1 MIIDDDA
8 ETHQKQ
14 LSPVEGIKLGQ
25 PQSIPCIPTAMDKV
39 VMVDSQT
46 SLSSGDLQSALVKIS
61 LQHSDMTL
69 KIPAEDSKDD
79 LATGSSFEDM
89 STLQKERIPV
99 RDPDER
105 VSGISSSSRD
115 LPSATPFEPTPDIL
129 LSEAIVIATFQDK
142 AECRPEVEHIT
153 SCQVQASGDPSE
165 MLSRTPPASSEESEN
180 LLNQR
185 PTKSNSNAISSG
197 RLRSQQEERPCV
209 RTPRKSVVPKQSPN
223 SHTPN
228 FRRPLLSKLMT
239 NWFYASTRGDLDGKQ
254 LIIGEMANSM
264 DVPSSLTGALSL
276 GLNPKSDWMM
286 RVYAFNFLRQHLQE
300 RGPKGIQEVAQ
311 NFEKVM
317 RLVSQ
322 YLDDPHHK
330 VAHAAL

>member
-25 PQSIPCIPTAMDKV
+25 PQSIPCISTAMDKV

-105 VSGISSSSRD
+105 VSGICHGK
-115 LPSATPFEPTPDIL
+115 I
-129 LSEAIVIATFQDK
+129 
-142 AECRPEVEHIT
+142 
-153 SCQVQASGDPSE
+153 
-165 MLSRTPPASSEESEN
+165 
-180 LLNQR
+180 
-185 PTKSNSNAISSG
+185 
-197 RLRSQQEERPCV
+197 PCYFFFF
-209 RTPRKSVVPKQSPN
+209 SVW
-223 SHTPN
+223 TT
-228 FRRPLLSKLMT
+228 L
-239 NWFYASTRGDLDGKQ
+239 FYWST
-254 LIIGEMANSM
+254 
-264 DVPSSLTGALSL
+264 
-276 GLNPKSDWMM
+276 
-286 RVYAFNFLRQHLQE
+286 Y
-300 RGPKGIQEVAQ
+300 
-311 NFEKVM
+311 
-317 RLVSQ
+317 
-322 YLDDPHHK
+322 
-330 VAHAAL
+330 